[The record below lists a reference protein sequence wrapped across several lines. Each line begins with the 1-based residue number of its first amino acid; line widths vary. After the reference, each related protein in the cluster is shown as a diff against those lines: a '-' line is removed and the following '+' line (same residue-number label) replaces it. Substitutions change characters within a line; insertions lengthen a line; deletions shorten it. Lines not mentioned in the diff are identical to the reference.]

1 MSKIDELAEAISGV
15 AGKIDEATN
24 ESTVASQEAEET
36 AAVAEA
42 LGSDGLVEGLSHVK
56 EQLDALSEVLKGASQ
71 QASEIQALTLSL
83 AEGG

>member
-15 AGKIDEATN
+15 TSKIDEATN

-71 QASEIQALTLSL
+71 QASEIQALAMSL
-83 AEGG
+83 AES